1 MKRRENRRK
10 TVLRVCQNT
19 PTEHFD
25 RDVPANTMDLQPA
38 AAHALFF
45 EEKQFARLQADMYF
59 STRTCRAEKW
69 IESYFVLADETLR
82 GVFLTS

>member
-1 MKRRENRRK
+1 
-10 TVLRVCQNT
+10 
-19 PTEHFD
+19 
-25 RDVPANTMDLQPA
+25 MDLQPA